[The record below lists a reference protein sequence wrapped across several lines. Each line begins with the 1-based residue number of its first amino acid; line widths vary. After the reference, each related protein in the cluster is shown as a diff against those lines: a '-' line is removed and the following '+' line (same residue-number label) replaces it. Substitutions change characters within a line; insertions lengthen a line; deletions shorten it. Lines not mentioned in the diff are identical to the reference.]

1 MLLLPVNRQR
11 HKVFMF
17 DRINLLVEICS
28 DQNKR
33 RMRNIIVLTF
43 GLIATMA
50 FGQQEPQFSQ
60 YNRNQYLVNPG
71 AAGAYDFVDITLGG
85 RMQWAGFKN
94 APMSTYLYGS
104 TALPRKNKAKYYPRT
119 RTRRGP
125 IRYPKRGVGGMKHAF
140 GGYLLADQY
149 GAFRQIK
156 FAGTY
161 AIHLPL
167 SQRLNLSFGVDLG
180 LSNRAFIKERAQ
192 TLNVMTGVGTD
203 ATYAQ
208 YSTSVSDYTMDV
220 GAGLYL
226 YSEDFYLGLSA
237 DQLTGELVRFGLG
250 TVDFE
255 PRMHFRG
262 TVGYKIHAGDN
273 VTITPNALV
282 KYVIS
287 TPISIEGGL
296 QFEFQERFW
305 IAASYRSSKTIVGML
320 GFNIN
325 EVFKMG
331 YSYDFTTSAI
341 KNNSVGS
348 HELVLG
354 IMIGR

>member
-1 MLLLPVNRQR
+1 M
-11 HKVFMF
+11 
-17 DRINLLVEICS
+17 
-28 DQNKR
+28 
-33 RMRNIIVLTF
+33 MRNIIVLTF
-43 GLIATMA
+43 GLIATIA

-85 RMQWAGFKN
+85 RMQWAGFDN
-94 APMSTYLYGS
+94 APMTTYIYGS
-104 TALPRKNKAKYYPRT
+104 SSLPKKNKAKYYPRT
-119 RTRRGP
+119 STRRGP
-125 IRYPKRGVGGMKHAF
+125 IRYPKKGVGGMKHAF
-140 GGYLLADQY
+140 GGYVFADQY

-167 SQRLNLSFGVDLG
+167 TNRLNLSFGVDLG
-180 LSNRAFIKERAQ
+180 MSNRAFLEDRAQ
-192 TLNVMTGVGTD
+192 TLNMMTGVGND

-226 YSEDFYLGLSA
+226 YSEDFYFGIAA
-237 DQLTGELVRFGLG
+237 DQLTGDLVRFGLG
-250 TVDFE
+250 TANFD
-255 PRMHFRG
+255 PKMHYRG

-282 KYVIS
+282 KYVIT
-287 TPISIEGGL
+287 TPISIEGGI

-305 IAASYRSSKTIVGML
+305 LAASYRSSKTIVGMV
-320 GFNIN
+320 GFNVN
-325 EVFKMG
+325 NVFKLG
-331 YSYDFTTSAI
+331 YSFDFTTSDVR
-341 KNNSVGS
+341 NYSSGG

-354 IMIGR
+354 IMLGR